1 MVSLPICILSRDE
14 RRKASVAEYGDD
26 LVVNY
31 YTVTRSCSGDVGWRF
46 DHEAV
51 VKIKPLEDAL
61 RVIENIL
68 NAPPRI
74 SRGR

>member
-1 MVSLPICILSRDE
+1 
-14 RRKASVAEYGDD
+14 
-26 LVVNY
+26 
-31 YTVTRSCSGDVGWRF
+31 VTRSCSGDVGWRF